1 MEAYKKLVIVA
12 ALVLTLA
19 IGSNGQGQSSICRM
33 TKDGFLACAPSVT
46 ASATPGFIPAAP
58 TAECCSALSVADF
71 PCLCFFMRNSKILNA
86 YGVDPSLAMQLPAKC
101 NLARSV
107 HC

>member
-1 MEAYKKLVIVA
+1 
-12 ALVLTLA
+12 
-19 IGSNGQGQSSICRM
+19 M

>member
-1 MEAYKKLVIVA
+1 MEAYKKLVIIA
-12 ALVLTLA
+12 ALVLALA

-33 TKDGFLACAPSVT
+33 TKDGFVACAPSVT
-46 ASATPGFIPAAP
+46 ATPGIIPAAP

-71 PCLCFFMRNSKILNA
+71 PCLCFFMRNSKLLTT
-86 YGVDPSLAMQLPAKC
+86 YGVDPNLAMQLPAKC
-101 NLARSV
+101 KLARSV